1 MAGYGIPAPDIAELS
16 GRGIHRPRLDG
27 ALTSI
32 ELIDYWSIVRSS
44 WSSLDMSAI
53 KALAD
58 LGALMRLVLAIGWET
73 LDIGRGWWPISEL
86 DSYQIDFAAALERL
100 DLLL

>member
-1 MAGYGIPAPDIAELS
+1 
-16 GRGIHRPRLDG
+16 
-27 ALTSI
+27 
-32 ELIDYWSIVRSS
+32 
-44 WSSLDMSAI
+44 MSAI